1 MLKEKATE
9 RFKLNTRFSRL
20 DEQRTTDRQT
30 RSAVNQR
37 FLNKVLLQVAL
48 DEHAEK
54 RAVALSCIPASHAK
68 NGRPTIT
75 RHRDHYTENT
85 PVLFLVQMEAN
96 TECYDQAFSN
106 WRPVATA
113 LWVLHVRSS
122 QK

>member
-85 PVLFLVQMEAN
+85 PVLFLVQMERTRN
-96 TECYDQAFSN
+96 VMTRLSQTGDL
-106 WRPVATA
+106 WR
-113 LWVLHVRSS
+113 LHCGSFT
-122 QK
+122 